1 MRAHWNRHPGSRLG
15 IVVYNSAGMKLKETK
30 IYRWFTGIMLRLGVP
45 TEKLE
50 EFLKFAIVGG
60 SGVFVNMGCFF
71 LLTRYAKLNIEIASP
86 IAIEISILT
95 NFLLNNAWTFRK
107 RNTRVGVASR
117 ILRYH
122 LVTGLAGLVNY
133 GILLLLAK
141 VFGIH
146 DLIANLIG
154 IIVGMFI
161 NFFLNS
167 LWTWRIRTEDL

>member
-1 MRAHWNRHPGSRLG
+1 
-15 IVVYNSAGMKLKETK
+15 
-30 IYRWFTGIMLRLGVP
+30 MLRFGVQ

-60 SGVFVNMGCFF
+60 SGVIVNMGCFF
-71 LLTRYAKLNIEIASP
+71 LITRYAGLKIEYASP

-95 NFLLNNAWTFRK
+95 NFFLNNIWTFRR
-107 RNTRVGVASR
+107 RNTKVGLASR
-117 ILRYH
+117 ILRYN

-141 VFGIH
+141 MFGVH

-154 IIVGMFI
+154 IIVGTFI

-167 LWTWRIRTEDL
+167 FWTWRIKTDDL

>member
-1 MRAHWNRHPGSRLG
+1 MNLR
-15 IVVYNSAGMKLKETK
+15 ET
-30 IYRWFTGIMLRLGVP
+30 IFYRWFTGMMLRFGVQ

-60 SGVFVNMGCFF
+60 SGVIVNMGCFF
-71 LLTRYAKLNIEIASP
+71 LITRYAGLKIEYASP

-95 NFLLNNAWTFRK
+95 NFFLNNIWTFRK
-107 RNTRVGVASR
+107 RNTKVGLASR

-141 VFGIH
+141 MFGVH

-154 IIVGMFI
+154 IIVGTFI

-167 LWTWRIRTEDL
+167 LWTWRIKTDDL

>member
-1 MRAHWNRHPGSRLG
+1 VNLR
-15 IVVYNSAGMKLKETK
+15 ETK
-30 IYRWFTGIMLRLGVP
+30 LYMGVAGIMIRIGVQ

-50 EFLKFAIVGG
+50 EFLKFALVGG
-60 SGVFVNMGCFF
+60 SGVIVNMGGFF
-71 LLTRYAKLNIEIASP
+71 ILTRWVGLKIEIASP

-95 NFLLNNAWTFRK
+95 NFLLNNIWTFRK
-107 RNTRVGVASR
+107 RNTNVGLASR

-133 GILLLLAK
+133 GILLLLAR
-141 VFGIH
+141 VFGVH

-154 IIVGMFI
+154 IIVGTFI

-167 LWTWRIRTEDL
+167 LWTWRIKAEDQ

>member
-1 MRAHWNRHPGSRLG
+1 
-15 IVVYNSAGMKLKETK
+15 
-30 IYRWFTGIMLRLGVP
+30 MLRFGVQA
-45 TEKLE
+45 EKLE

-60 SGVFVNMGCFF
+60 SGVVINMGCFF
-71 LLTRYAKLNIEIASP
+71 LLTRYAGLKIEYASP
-86 IAIEISILT
+86 IAIEVSILT
-95 NFLLNNAWTFRK
+95 NFFLNNIWTFRR
-107 RNTRVGVASR
+107 RNTKIGLASR

-122 LVTGLAGLVNY
+122 LVTGIAGLVNY

-154 IIVGMFI
+154 IIVGTFI

-167 LWTWRIRTEDL
+167 LWTWRIHEENG

>member
-1 MRAHWNRHPGSRLG
+1 MNLR
-15 IVVYNSAGMKLKETK
+15 ETK
-30 IYRWFTGIMLRLGVP
+30 LYRWFTGLMLRFGVQ

-60 SGVFVNMGCFF
+60 SGVIVNMGCFF
-71 LLTRYAKLNIEIASP
+71 LLTRYAGLKIEYASP
-86 IAIEISILT
+86 IAIEVSILT
-95 NFLLNNAWTFRK
+95 NFFLNNIWTFRK
-107 RNTRVGVASR
+107 RNTKVGLASR

-141 VFGIH
+141 VFGMH

-154 IIVGMFI
+154 IIIGTFI

-167 LWTWRIRTEDL
+167 FWTWRIKEEEL

>member
-1 MRAHWNRHPGSRLG
+1 MVECKQS
-15 IVVYNSAGMKLKETK
+15 GMNLREAKL
-30 IYRWFTGIMLRLGVP
+30 YRRFTGLMLRFGVQA
-45 TEKLE
+45 EKLE

-60 SGVFVNMGCFF
+60 SGVVINMGCFF
-71 LLTRYAKLNIEIASP
+71 LLTRYAGLKIEYASP
-86 IAIEISILT
+86 IAIEVSILT
-95 NFLLNNAWTFRK
+95 NFFLNNIWTFRR
-107 RNTRVGVASR
+107 RNTKIGLASR

-122 LVTGLAGLVNY
+122 LVTGIAGLVNY

-154 IIVGMFI
+154 IIVGTFI

-167 LWTWRIRTEDL
+167 LWTWRIHEENG

>member
-1 MRAHWNRHPGSRLG
+1 
-15 IVVYNSAGMKLKETK
+15 VQ
-30 IYRWFTGIMLRLGVP
+30 

-50 EFLKFAIVGG
+50 EFLKFAMVGG
-60 SGVFVNMGCFF
+60 SGVIVNMGCFF
-71 LLTRYAKLNIEIASP
+71 ILTRWVGLKIEIASP

-95 NFLLNNAWTFRK
+95 NFLLNNIWTFRK
-107 RNTRVGVASR
+107 RNTKVGLASR

-133 GILLLLAK
+133 GILLLLAR
-141 VFGIH
+141 VFGVH

-154 IIVGMFI
+154 IVVGTFI

-167 LWTWRIRTEDL
+167 LWTWRIKAEDQ

>member
-1 MRAHWNRHPGSRLG
+1 M
-15 IVVYNSAGMKLKETK
+15 VECKQAGMNLKEAK
-30 IYRWFTGIMLRLGVP
+30 LYRWFTGLMLRFGVQ

-60 SGVFVNMGCFF
+60 SGVVINMGCFF
-71 LLTRYAKLNIEIASP
+71 LLTRYAGLKIEYASP
-86 IAIEISILT
+86 IAIEVSILT
-95 NFLLNNAWTFRK
+95 NFFLNNIWTFRR
-107 RNTRVGVASR
+107 RNTKIGLASR

-122 LVTGLAGLVNY
+122 LVTGIAGLVNY

-146 DLIANLIG
+146 DLMANLIG
-154 IIVGMFI
+154 IIVGTFI

-167 LWTWRIRTEDL
+167 LWTWRIHEETG

>member
-1 MRAHWNRHPGSRLG
+1 MNLR
-15 IVVYNSAGMKLKETK
+15 ETEF
-30 IYRWFTGIMLRLGVP
+30 YRWFTGLMLRFGIQ

-50 EFLKFAIVGG
+50 EFLKFALVGG
-60 SGVFVNMGCFF
+60 SGVIVNMGCFF
-71 LLTRYAKLNIEIASP
+71 LLTRYAGLKIEFASP
-86 IAIEISILT
+86 IAIEVSILT
-95 NFLLNNAWTFRK
+95 NFFLNNIWTFRK
-107 RNTRVGVASR
+107 RNTKVGLAFR

-141 VFGIH
+141 VFGVH

-154 IIVGMFI
+154 IIIGTFI

-167 LWTWRIRTEDL
+167 FWTWRIKKEDL

>member
-1 MRAHWNRHPGSRLG
+1 MHLRD
-15 IVVYNSAGMKLKETK
+15 TK
-30 IYRWFTGIMLRLGVP
+30 FYSWFKAWMLRIGVQ

-50 EFLKFAIVGG
+50 EFLKFAVVGG
-60 SGVFVNMGCFF
+60 SGVVVNMGSFF
-71 LLTRYAKLNIEIASP
+71 LLTRHAGLNLEYASP

-95 NFLLNNAWTFRK
+95 NFFLNNIWTFRK
-107 RNTRVGVASR
+107 RNTRVGLLSR
-117 ILRYH
+117 IFRYH

-146 DLIANLIG
+146 DLVANLIG
-154 IIVGMFI
+154 IIVGTFI

-167 LWTWRIRTEDL
+167 LWTWRIKGEEL

>member
-1 MRAHWNRHPGSRLG
+1 MNHR
-15 IVVYNSAGMKLKETK
+15 ETK
-30 IYRWFTGIMLRLGVP
+30 LYRWFTGLMLRFGVQ

-50 EFLKFAIVGG
+50 EFMKFAIVGG
-60 SGVFVNMGCFF
+60 SGVIVNMGCFF
-71 LLTRYAKLNIEIASP
+71 LITRYAGLKIEYASP
-86 IAIEISILT
+86 IAIEVSILT
-95 NFLLNNAWTFRK
+95 NFFLNNIWTFRK
-107 RNTRVGVASR
+107 RNTKVGLASR

-141 VFGIH
+141 MFGVH

-154 IIVGMFI
+154 IIVGTFI

-167 LWTWRIRTEDL
+167 LWTWRIKTDDL

>member
-1 MRAHWNRHPGSRLG
+1 M
-15 IVVYNSAGMKLKETK
+15 LK
-30 IYRWFTGIMLRLGVP
+30 IGVQ

-60 SGVFVNMGCFF
+60 SGVVVNMGCFF
-71 LLTRYAKLNIEIASP
+71 ILTRYVKLNIEIASP
-86 IAIEISILT
+86 IAIEVSILT

-107 RNTRVGVASR
+107 RNTRVGLASR
-117 ILRYH
+117 IFRYH

-141 VFGIH
+141 VFGVH
-146 DLIANLIG
+146 DLVANLIG
-154 IIVGMFI
+154 IMVGTFI

>member
-1 MRAHWNRHPGSRLG
+1 VEFKQTSMNLR
-15 IVVYNSAGMKLKETK
+15 ETK
-30 IYRWFTGIMLRLGVP
+30 FYRWFTGLMLRFGVQ

-50 EFLKFAIVGG
+50 EFMKFAIVGG
-60 SGVFVNMGCFF
+60 SGVIVNMGCFF
-71 LLTRYAKLNIEIASP
+71 LITRYAGLKIEYASP

-95 NFLLNNAWTFRK
+95 NFFLNNIWTFRK
-107 RNTRVGVASR
+107 RNTKVGLASR

-133 GILLLLAK
+133 GILILLAK
-141 VFGIH
+141 MFVVH

-154 IIVGMFI
+154 IIVGTFI

-167 LWTWRIRTEDL
+167 LWTWRIKTDDL

>member
-1 MRAHWNRHPGSRLG
+1 MNLR
-15 IVVYNSAGMKLKETK
+15 ETK
-30 IYRWFTGIMLRLGVP
+30 LYRWFTGLMLRFGVQ

-60 SGVFVNMGCFF
+60 SGVIVNMGCFF
-71 LLTRYAKLNIEIASP
+71 LITRYAGLKIEYASP

-95 NFLLNNAWTFRK
+95 NFFLNNIWTFRK
-107 RNTRVGVASR
+107 RNTKVGLASR

-133 GILLLLAK
+133 GTLLLLAK
-141 VFGIH
+141 MFGVH

-154 IIVGMFI
+154 IIVGTFI

-167 LWTWRIRTEDL
+167 LWTWRIKTDDL